1 MSDLYAKIKVS
12 TEQRKQMSIDQIEIV
27 NGKASYASL
36 RVPAYHQLGTVFQ
49 DEVTTSEMLELANLH
64 NWNVRL
70 EDVALPENY
79 TSVKNNFMVVRDH
92 PEDGNGNVLSVV
104 GERYKVLQNE
114 ELFAFGDN
122 LLDGGRWEVAGSL
135 KQGRVVFGALAL
147 ERETILDPNGVSD
160 VVKNYLAISTSHD
173 GSSAV
178 QATVTPIR
186 LTCMNTH
193 TAVFRKGAKQ
203 SFKLRHTQSLDGR
216 VAQAREALGL
226 ANTYIDEFEVMAK
239 AMIEKEITKET
250 FNKIVALAYPMPE
263 KDSKGA
269 MKKWET
275 KIDLLDE
282 IYGGDTNG
290 MIAGNAWGAYNALTE
305 RLDWYRTARGN
316 SESILMGASG
326 FDPVVN
332 AEKNKLLGLVR
343 EVAGV

>member
-1 MSDLYAKIKVS
+1 
-12 TEQRKQMSIDQIEIV
+12 
-27 NGKASYASL
+27 
-36 RVPAYHQLGTVFQ
+36 
-49 DEVTTSEMLELANLH
+49 MLELANLH

-70 EDVALPENY
+70 EDVALPDSY
-79 TSVKNNFMVVRDH
+79 TSVKSNFMVVRDH
-92 PEDGNGNVLSVV
+92 PSDGHGEVLSVV

-135 KQGRVVFGALAL
+135 KQGRLVFGALAL
-147 ERETILDPNGVSD
+147 ERETVLDPNGVSD
-160 VVKNYLAISTSHD
+160 VIKNYLAISTSHD

-186 LTCMNTH
+186 MTCMNTH

-216 VAQAREALGL
+216 VAQARQALGL

-239 AMIEKEITKET
+239 AMIEKQITKDT
-250 FNKIVALAYPMPE
+250 FAKIVATAYPMPD
-263 KDSKGA
+263 KDTKGA
-269 MKKWET
+269 MTKWET
-275 KIDLLDE
+275 KVDLLDE

-305 RLDWYRTARGN
+305 RLDWYRPARGSN
-316 SESILMGASG
+316 NEGILMGASG
-326 FDPVVN
+326 FDPATN
-332 AEKNKLLGLVR
+332 AEKNRLLSIVKELV
-343 EVAGV
+343 GV

>member
-1 MSDLYAKIKVS
+1 MA
-12 TEQRKQMSIDQIEIV
+12 IDQIEII
-27 NGKASYASL
+27 NGQASYASL
-36 RVPAYHQLGTVFQ
+36 RTPAYHQLGTVFQ
-49 DEVTTSEMLELANLH
+49 DEVTTSEMLSLANLD

-70 EDVALPENY
+70 EEIPLPDNYSMTAEN
-79 TSVKNNFMVVRDH
+79 FLVVRDH
-92 PEDGNGNVLSVV
+92 PEDKHSNVLSVV
-104 GERYKVLQNE
+104 GKRYKTLQNE

-135 KQGRVVFGALAL
+135 KNGRIVFGALAL
-147 ERETILDPNGVSD
+147 ERETVLDPNGVRD

-193 TAVFRKGAKQ
+193 TAVFRKGAKH
-203 SFKLRHTQSLDGR
+203 SFKLRHTQSIDGR

-226 ANTYIDEFEVMAK
+226 ANRYLDEFDKLAQ
-239 AMIEKEITKET
+239 AMIETEITKAQ
-250 FNKIVALAYPMPE
+250 FDKIVSLAYPMPE
-263 KDSKGA
+263 ADKKGA
-269 MKKWET
+269 VKKWEN
-275 KIDLLDE
+275 KIDLLEE
-282 IYGGDTNG
+282 IYVGDTNG

-305 RLDWYRTARGN
+305 RLDWFRTSRGN
-316 SESILMGASG
+316 EESLLMGTAG

-332 AEKNKLLGLVR
+332 AEKNKLLEIVS

>member
-1 MSDLYAKIKVS
+1 MA
-12 TEQRKQMSIDQIEIV
+12 IDQIEII
-27 NGKASYASL
+27 NGQASYASL
-36 RVPAYHQLGTVFQ
+36 RTPAYHQLGTVFQ
-49 DEVTTSEMLELANLH
+49 DEVTTSEMLSLANLN

-70 EDVALPENY
+70 EDIPLPENY
-79 TSVKNNFMVVRDH
+79 SSTTSNFLVVRDH
-92 PEDGNGNVLSVV
+92 PEDKHPNVLSVV
-104 GERYKVLQNE
+104 GQRYKTLQNE

-135 KQGRVVFGALAL
+135 KNGRIVFGALAL
-147 ERETILDPNGVSD
+147 ERETVLDPNGVRD

-193 TAVFRKGAKQ
+193 TAVFRKGAKH
-203 SFKLRHTQSLDGR
+203 SFKLRHTQSIDGR

-226 ANTYIDEFEVMAK
+226 ANAYLDEFDKLAQ
-239 AMIEKEITKET
+239 AMIETEITKSQ
-250 FNKIVALAYPMPE
+250 FDQIVSLAYPMPE
-263 KDSKGA
+263 ADKKGA
-269 MKKWET
+269 MKKWEN
-275 KIDLLDE
+275 KIDLLEE
-282 IYGGDTNG
+282 IYVGDTNG

-305 RLDWYRTARGN
+305 RLDWFRTSRGN
-316 SESILMGASG
+316 DESLLMGTAG

-332 AEKNKLLGLVR
+332 AEKNKLLDIVK

>member
-1 MSDLYAKIKVS
+1 MA
-12 TEQRKQMSIDQIEIV
+12 IDQIEII
-27 NGKASYASL
+27 NGQASYASL
-36 RVPAYHQLGTVFQ
+36 RTPAYHQLGTVFQ
-49 DEVTTSEMLELANLH
+49 DEVTTSEMLSLANLD

-70 EDVALPENY
+70 EEIPLPDNYSMTAEN
-79 TSVKNNFMVVRDH
+79 FLVVRDH
-92 PEDGNGNVLSVV
+92 PEDKHSNVLSVV
-104 GERYKVLQNE
+104 GKRYKTLQNE

-135 KQGRVVFGALAL
+135 KNGRIVFGALAL
-147 ERETILDPNGVSD
+147 ERETVLDPNGVRD

-193 TAVFRKGAKQ
+193 TAVFRKGANQ
-203 SFKLRHTQSLDGR
+203 SFKLRHTQSIDGR

-226 ANTYIDEFEVMAK
+226 ANKYLDEFDKLAH
-239 AMIEKEITKET
+239 AMIETEISKAQ
-250 FNKIVALAYPMPE
+250 FDRIVSLAYPMPE
-263 KDSKGA
+263 ADKKGA
-269 MKKWET
+269 VKKWEN
-275 KIDLLDE
+275 KIDLLEE
-282 IYGGDTNG
+282 IYVGDTNG

-305 RLDWYRTARGN
+305 RLDWFRTSRGN
-316 SESILMGASG
+316 EESLLMGTAG

-332 AEKNKLLGLVR
+332 AEKNKLLQIVS

>member
-1 MSDLYAKIKVS
+1 MA
-12 TEQRKQMSIDQIEIV
+12 IDQIEIV

-36 RVPAYHQLGTVFQ
+36 RTPAYHQLGTVFQ
-49 DEVTTSEMLELANLH
+49 DEVTTSEMLSLANLDS
-64 NWNVRL
+64 WNVRL
-70 EDVALPENY
+70 EDIDLPDNY
-79 TSVKNNFMVVRDH
+79 TMKKPSFMVVRDH
-92 PEDGNGNVLSVV
+92 PEDKHPDVLSVV
-104 GERYKVLQNE
+104 GQRYKTLQNE

-135 KQGRVVFGALAL
+135 KDGRVVFGALAL
-147 ERETILDPNGVSD
+147 ERETILDPNGVRD

-203 SFKLRHTQSLDGR
+203 SFKLRHTQSIDGR

-226 ANTYIDEFEVMAK
+226 ANTYLDEFDRMAQE
-239 AMIEKEITKET
+239 MIETELTKT
-250 FNKIVALAYPMPE
+250 QFNQIVDLAYPKPE
-263 KDSKGA
+263 SDKKGA
-269 MKKWET
+269 FTKWEN
-275 KIDLLDE
+275 KIELLDE

-316 SESILMGASG
+316 GEGVLMGASG

-332 AEKNKLLGLVR
+332 AEKNRLLSIVN

>member
-1 MSDLYAKIKVS
+1 
-12 TEQRKQMSIDQIEIV
+12 
-27 NGKASYASL
+27 
-36 RVPAYHQLGTVFQ
+36 
-49 DEVTTSEMLELANLH
+49 
-64 NWNVRL
+64 
-70 EDVALPENY
+70 
-79 TSVKNNFMVVRDH
+79 
-92 PEDGNGNVLSVV
+92 
-104 GERYKVLQNE
+104 
-114 ELFAFGDN
+114 
-122 LLDGGRWEVAGSL
+122 
-135 KQGRVVFGALAL
+135 
-147 ERETILDPNGVSD
+147 
-160 VVKNYLAISTSHD
+160 
-173 GSSAV
+173 
-178 QATVTPIR
+178 
-186 LTCMNTH
+186 MNTH

-216 VAQAREALGL
+216 VAQARQALGL

-239 AMIEKEITKET
+239 AMIEKQITKDT

>member
-1 MSDLYAKIKVS
+1 MA
-12 TEQRKQMSIDQIEIV
+12 IDQIEII
-27 NGKASYASL
+27 NGQASYASL
-36 RVPAYHQLGTVFQ
+36 RTPAYHQLGTVFQ
-49 DEVTTSEMLELANLH
+49 DEVTTSEMLSLANLD

-70 EDVALPENY
+70 EEIPLPDNYSMTAEN
-79 TSVKNNFMVVRDH
+79 FLVVRDH
-92 PEDGNGNVLSVV
+92 PEDKHSNVLSVV
-104 GERYKVLQNE
+104 GKRYKTLQNE

-135 KQGRVVFGALAL
+135 KNGRIVFGALAL
-147 ERETILDPNGVSD
+147 ERETVLDPNGVRD

-193 TAVFRKGAKQ
+193 TAVFRKGANQ
-203 SFKLRHTQSLDGR
+203 SFKLRHTQSIDGR

-226 ANTYIDEFEVMAK
+226 ANKYLDEFDKLAH
-239 AMIEKEITKET
+239 AMIETEISKAQ
-250 FNKIVALAYPMPE
+250 FDRIVSLAYPMPE
-263 KDSKGA
+263 ADKKGA
-269 MKKWET
+269 VKKWEN
-275 KIDLLDE
+275 KIDLLEE
-282 IYGGDTNG
+282 IYVGDTNG

-305 RLDWYRTARGN
+305 RLDWFRTSRGN
-316 SESILMGASG
+316 EESLLMGTAG

-332 AEKNKLLGLVR
+332 AEKNKLLEIVT

>member
-1 MSDLYAKIKVS
+1 MA
-12 TEQRKQMSIDQIEIV
+12 IDQIEII
-27 NGKASYASL
+27 NGQASYASL
-36 RVPAYHQLGTVFQ
+36 RTPAYHQLGTVFQ
-49 DEVTTSEMLELANLH
+49 DEVTTSEMLSLANLD

-70 EDVALPENY
+70 EEIPLPDNYSMTAEN
-79 TSVKNNFMVVRDH
+79 FLVVRDH
-92 PEDGNGNVLSVV
+92 PEDKHSNVLSVV
-104 GERYKVLQNE
+104 GKRYKTLQNE
-114 ELFAFGDN
+114 DLFAFGDN

-135 KQGRVVFGALAL
+135 KNGRIVFGALAL
-147 ERETILDPNGVSD
+147 ERETVLDPNGVRD

-193 TAVFRKGAKQ
+193 TAVFRKGAKH
-203 SFKLRHTQSLDGR
+203 SFKLRHTQSIDGR

-226 ANTYIDEFEVMAK
+226 ANAYLDEFDKLAQ
-239 AMIEKEITKET
+239 AMIETELTKT
-250 FNKIVALAYPMPE
+250 QFNRIVDLAYPKPE
-263 KDSKGA
+263 ADKKGA
-269 MKKWET
+269 FTKWEN

-282 IYGGDTNG
+282 IYTGETNG

-305 RLDWYRTARGN
+305 RLDWFRTSRGN
-316 SESILMGASG
+316 EESLLMGTAG

-332 AEKNKLLGLVR
+332 AEKNRLLSIVQ

>member
-1 MSDLYAKIKVS
+1 MA
-12 TEQRKQMSIDQIEIV
+12 IDQLEIV

-36 RVPAYHQLGTVFQ
+36 RTPAYHKLGTVFQ
-49 DEVTTSEMLELANLH
+49 DEVTTSEMLALANLD

-70 EDVALPENY
+70 EDIPLPDNY
-79 TSVKNNFMVVRDH
+79 TTTKSNYLVVRDH
-92 PEDGNGNVLSVV
+92 PADNHPDVLSVV
-104 GERYKVLQNE
+104 GERYKTLQNE

-135 KQGRVVFGALAL
+135 KNGRVVFGALAL
-147 ERETILDPNGVSD
+147 ERETVLDPTGVRD

-203 SFKLRHTQSLDGR
+203 SFKLRHTQSLEGR
-216 VAQAREALGL
+216 VAIAREALGL
-226 ANTYIDEFEVMAK
+226 ANTYLDEFDRLAQT
-239 AMIEKEITKET
+239 MIETELTKIQ
-250 FNKIVALAYPMPE
+250 FNQIVDLAYPKPE
-263 KDSKGA
+263 SDKKGA
-269 MKKWET
+269 MTKWEN
-275 KIDLLDE
+275 KIELLDE
-282 IYGGDTNG
+282 IYTGDTNG

-316 SESILMGASG
+316 GEGVLMGASG
-326 FDPVVN
+326 FDPVIN
-332 AEKNKLLGLVR
+332 AEKNRLLSIVN

>member
-1 MSDLYAKIKVS
+1 
-12 TEQRKQMSIDQIEIV
+12 MSIEKIEIV

-36 RVPAYHQLGTVFQ
+36 RTPAYHKLGTVFN
-49 DEVTTSEMLELANLH
+49 DEVTTSEMLSLANLD

-70 EDVALPENY
+70 EDIPLSDEY
-79 TSVKNNFMVVRDH
+79 TMNKPAFMVVRDH
-92 PEDGNGNVLSVV
+92 PADDHPDVLSVV
-104 GERYKVLQNE
+104 GQRYKTLQNE

-135 KQGRVVFGALAL
+135 KEGRVVFGALAL
-147 ERETILDPNGVSD
+147 ERETILDPNGVRD

-193 TAVFRKGAKQ
+193 TAVFRKGAKH
-203 SFKLRHTQSLDGR
+203 SFKLRHTQSIDGR

-226 ANTYIDEFEVMAK
+226 ANQYLDEFDRMAQE
-239 AMIEKEITKET
+239 MIERELTKT
-250 FNKIVALAYPMPE
+250 QFNVIVDLAYPKPE
-263 KDSKGA
+263 SDTKGA
-269 MKKWET
+269 MTKWEN
-275 KIDLLDE
+275 KIELLDE

-305 RLDWYRTARGN
+305 RLDWYRTSRGN
-316 SESILMGASG
+316 GESILMGTAG

-332 AEKNKLLGLVR
+332 AEKNRLLSIVN

>member
-1 MSDLYAKIKVS
+1 
-12 TEQRKQMSIDQIEIV
+12 MSIDQIEIV

-49 DEVTTSEMLELANLH
+49 DEVSTSEMLSLANLQ

-70 EDVALPENY
+70 EDVALPETY

-147 ERETILDPNGVSD
+147 ERETVLDPNGVSD
-160 VVKNYLAISTSHD
+160 VIKNYLAISTSHD

-203 SFKLRHTQSLDGR
+203 SFKLRHTC
-216 VAQAREALGL
+216 
-226 ANTYIDEFEVMAK
+226 
-239 AMIEKEITKET
+239 
-250 FNKIVALAYPMPE
+250 
-263 KDSKGA
+263 
-269 MKKWET
+269 
-275 KIDLLDE
+275 LLYTSPSPRD
-282 IYGGDTNG
+282 
-290 MIAGNAWGAYNALTE
+290 
-305 RLDWYRTARGN
+305 
-316 SESILMGASG
+316 
-326 FDPVVN
+326 
-332 AEKNKLLGLVR
+332 
-343 EVAGV
+343 

>member
-1 MSDLYAKIKVS
+1 
-12 TEQRKQMSIDQIEIV
+12 MSIDKIEIV
-27 NGKASYASL
+27 DSKASYASF
-36 RVPAYHQLGTVFQ
+36 RVPAYHQLGTVFHE
-49 DEVTTSEMLELANLH
+49 EVNTSKMLELANLN

-70 EDVALPENY
+70 EDVALPEDY
-79 TSVKNNFMVVRDH
+79 TSVKSNFMVVRDH
-92 PEDGNGNVLSVV
+92 PSDGHGEVLSVV

-114 ELFAFGDN
+114 ELFEFGDN

-135 KQGRVVFGALAL
+135 KQGRLVFGALAL
-147 ERETILDPNGVSD
+147 ERETVLDPTGVAD

-216 VAQAREALGL
+216 VAQARQALGL

-239 AMIEKEITKET
+239 AMIEKQVTKDT
-250 FNKIVALAYPMPE
+250 FAKIVATAYPMPD
-263 KDSKGA
+263 KDTKGA
-269 MKKWET
+269 MTKWEN
-275 KIDLLDE
+275 KIELLDE

-290 MIAGNAWGAYNALTE
+290 MIAGNAWGVYNALTE
-305 RLDWYRTARGN
+305 RLDWHRPARGN
-316 SESILMGASG
+316 NNEGILMGASG
-326 FDPVVN
+326 FDPATNV
-332 AEKNKLLGLVR
+332 EKNRLLSIVKELV
-343 EVAGV
+343 GV

>member
-1 MSDLYAKIKVS
+1 MA
-12 TEQRKQMSIDQIEIV
+12 IDQIEII
-27 NGKASYASL
+27 NGQASYASL
-36 RVPAYHQLGTVFQ
+36 RTPAYHQLGTVFQ
-49 DEVTTSEMLELANLH
+49 NEVTTSEMLSLANLD

-70 EDVALPENY
+70 EEIPLPDNYSMTAEN
-79 TSVKNNFMVVRDH
+79 FLVVRDH
-92 PEDGNGNVLSVV
+92 PEDKHSNVLSVV
-104 GERYKVLQNE
+104 GKRYKTLQNE

-135 KQGRVVFGALAL
+135 KNGRIVFGALAL
-147 ERETILDPNGVSD
+147 ERETVLDPNGVRD

-193 TAVFRKGAKQ
+193 TAVFRKGANQ
-203 SFKLRHTQSLDGR
+203 SFKLRHTQSIDGR

-226 ANTYIDEFEVMAK
+226 ANAYLDEFDKLAH
-239 AMIEKEITKET
+239 AMIETEISKAQ
-250 FNKIVALAYPMPE
+250 FDQIVSLAYPMPE
-263 KDSKGA
+263 ADKKGA
-269 MKKWET
+269 VKKWEN
-275 KIDLLDE
+275 KIELLEE
-282 IYGGDTNG
+282 IYVGDTNG

-305 RLDWYRTARGN
+305 RLDWFRTSRGN
-316 SESILMGASG
+316 DESLLMGTAG

-332 AEKNKLLGLVR
+332 AEKNKLLSIVT